1 MTQVELSQKELNDL
15 MQALIVMQSSIKKRT
30 YESVFTDKD
39 GLIYSNDKEHWELK
53 QKQQI
58 NRISK
63 LRKKLYDINVL
74 EMTNII
80 NP

>member
-1 MTQVELSQKELNDL
+1 MTQVKLSQKELNDL
-15 MQALIVMQSSIKKRT
+15 VQALIIMQSSVKKRT

-39 GLIYSNDKEHWELK
+39 GLIYSNDKAHWENK

-63 LRKKLYDINVL
+63 LRKKLYNIEVL
-74 EMTNII
+74 EIQKI
-80 NP
+80 LQK